1 MSCKSGW
8 KMELTE
14 LFRIL
19 SERAASDGWEPALC
33 YLFRVG
39 HKRVQYPSGEPLTDP
54 MQTLVYRIEYEAI
67 PLVAMNAETEN
78 TIRTERLVYHP
89 HTETYYYGIITTP
102 LGELNCVV
110 CWYSVPLL
118 LNDALDA
125 WLKRYWS
132 SRDTE
137 RFLDELIL
145 I

>member
-1 MSCKSGW
+1 
-8 KMELTE
+8 MELKE
-14 LFRIL
+14 LFQIL
-19 SERAASDGWEPALC
+19 ERRATSDGWEPVLH
-33 YLFRVG
+33 YLYRPGQQYVE
-39 HKRVQYPSGEPLTDP
+39 YPSGQPLQDA
-54 MQTLVYRIEYEAI
+54 MYKLVHRVEYAAI
-67 PLVAMNAETEN
+67 PLVAMNTE
-78 TIRTERLVYHP
+78 IEDAHRTERLVYHP